1 MGDLKKGLDQIL
13 AQGCIGDLSRL
24 GNLID
29 HLEVKSENV
38 DSLLEAIKQLY
49 GFESEIRALRQRLAL
64 KSMSYW
70 MNLWISEGRSVKMP
84 Q

>member
-13 AQGCIGDLSRL
+13 AQGCINDLSRL
-24 GNLID
+24 DNLID

>member
-13 AQGCIGDLSRL
+13 TQGCIGDLSRL

-49 GFESEIRALRQRLAL
+49 GLESEIRALRQRLAL
-64 KSMSYW
+64 KSMNYW
-70 MNLWISEGRSVKMP
+70 MNLWISEERSIKMP